1 MSSMEPQV
9 VSAVRKHPTA
19 VQLPSARVLE
29 TLPGPDRELLRRRLA
44 EASECVFNEYF
55 RRPEAE
61 SAVMAPLPASPA
73 GANRSRRKARSDD
86 SGVDLLAAAPR
97 VCLTPEQERHLF
109 LRLNYARYRVMRI
122 LRRYHGQPLDPQAI
136 EELLRWE
143 RVTQETRNE
152 IVRANLPLVLAMAR
166 RTRISN
172 VDPADLVSEGNLA
185 LLRSVD
191 KFDCSRGY
199 KFSTYACRAILKS
212 FARVATRTSR
222 HRGHFPT
229 EFDPTLEKSNHLDQQ
244 RRDLEDRC
252 VAELRSILTADQ
264 TGLSEVERQVIRAR
278 FAISESDNS
287 AGPAEA
293 RTLEQVGEMIGVT
306 KERVRQIQNKAL
318 SKLRSLLEERVLS
331 A

>member
-1 MSSMEPQV
+1 
-9 VSAVRKHPTA
+9 
-19 VQLPSARVLE
+19 VLE
-29 TLPGPDRELLRRRLA
+29 SLPAADRDLLRHRLS
-44 EASECVFNEYF
+44 EPGECVFNAYF
-55 RRPEAE
+55 RHPEAE
-61 SAVMAPLPASPA
+61 SVVMGPLPPAPA
-73 GANRSRRKARSDD
+73 GSGRSRRKVSSDD
-86 SGVDLLAAAPR
+86 SGADLLAGAGR
-97 VCLTPEQERHLF
+97 LSLTPEQERHLF
-109 LRLNYARYRVMRI
+109 LRLNYARYRVLRI
-122 LRRYHGQPLDPQAI
+122 LQRYHGQSIGPEAI
-136 EELLRWE
+136 QELLRWE
-143 RVTQETRNE
+143 RVAQQTRNE

-172 VDPADLVSEGNLA
+172 VDPADLISEGNLA

-212 FARVATRTSR
+212 FARVAARTSR

-229 EFDPTLEKSNHLDQQ
+229 EFDPALEKSNYLDQQ

-252 VAELRSILTADQ
+252 VAELRSILTTDQ
-264 TGLSEVERQVIRAR
+264 AGLSEVERQVIRAR
-278 FAISESDNS
+278 FAISESDN
-287 AGPAEA
+287 PPEPVEV

-318 SKLRSLLEERVLS
+318 SKLRHLLEERVLT